1 MATNEDDI
9 GALSR
14 PERQQLVTD
23 WCRRAFGRESQEDR
37 GKRALRVLEEAIELF
52 QSEGGSRAQ
61 AEALLDR
68 VYARAAGE
76 PHQEVGGISVTLLSY
91 CSAAGLSADSCEVAE
106 IERVLKRP
114 LDEARRRHDEKTR
127 AGL

>member
-1 MATNEDDI
+1 MKTENDGI

-14 PERQQLVTD
+14 SGRQELVTE
-23 WCRRAFGRESQEDR
+23 WCRRAFGKESQEDR

-52 QSEGGSRAQ
+52 QAEGGLRTQ
-61 AEALLDR
+61 ADVLLDR
-68 VYARAAGE
+68 VYSRAAGE
-76 PHQEVGGISVTLLSY
+76 PHQEVGGLSVTLLSY
-91 CSAAGLSADSCEVAE
+91 CSAAGLSADACETAE
-106 IERVLKRP
+106 IERVLARP